1 MAKQPGSDDIRQVEA
16 ILPVSRET
24 GQRLEAFVALLQKW
38 QPVENL
44 ISPATLPHVWRR
56 HVADSAQLYVLF
68 PAVTRFADLGT
79 GAGFP
84 GLVLAILGHGRP
96 GFHVDL
102 VESNQRKC
110 AFLRAVVRETGAPVS
125 VHHGR
130 AEHVTPQLWQG
141 SVNHN
146 DCVTS
151 RALAPLSGLLGY
163 AEPLL
168 MRGALAAFHKGSD
181 WAREVEEAR
190 TDWDFELVPHPS
202 GVGEGAILEISGLRR
217 LGESA

>member
-1 MAKQPGSDDIRQVEA
+1 VSDNIHQVET

-24 GQRLEAFVALLQKW
+24 ARRLETFVTLLQKW

-44 ISPATLPHVWRR
+44 ISPATLPHLWRR

-68 PAVTRFADLGT
+68 PTVTRFLDLGT

-84 GLVLAILGHGRP
+84 GLVIAILGQGRP
-96 GFHVDL
+96 DFHVDL

-110 AFLRAVVRETGAPVS
+110 AFLRAVVRETGAPAE

-130 AEHVTPQLWQG
+130 AEHVVPQLWQG

-151 RALAPLSGLLGY
+151 RALAPLSALLGY

-168 MRGALAAFHKGSD
+168 KRGAFAAFHKGGD

-190 TDWDFELVPHPS
+190 RDWDFALTAHPS
-202 GVGEGAILEISGLRR
+202 RVGEGAILEISALRGR
-217 LGESA
+217 GESA

>member
-1 MAKQPGSDDIRQVEA
+1 MSDTVHEVEA

-110 AFLRAVVRETGAPVS
+110 AFLRAVVRETEAPAS

-130 AEHVTPQLWQG
+130 AEHVVPQLWQG
-141 SVNHN
+141 SVNHH

-151 RALAPLSGLLGY
+151 RALAPLSELLGY

-168 MRGALAAFHKGSD
+168 KRGALAAFHKGGD

-190 TDWDFELVPHPS
+190 RDWDFELVPHPS
-202 GVGEGAILEISGLRR
+202 RVGEGAILEISGLRR

>member
-1 MAKQPGSDDIRQVEA
+1 MADDIHQVEA

-24 GQRLEAFVALLQKW
+24 RERLETFVGLLQKW
-38 QPVENL
+38 QPAENL
-44 ISPATLPHVWRR
+44 ISPATLPQLWRR

-68 PAVTRFADLGT
+68 PDVTRFADLGT

-96 GFHVDL
+96 GLHVDL

-110 AFLRAVVRETGAPVS
+110 AFLRTVVRETGAPAAVQ
-125 VHHGR
+125 HGR
-130 AEHVTPQLWQG
+130 AEHVVPQLWQG

-151 RALAPLSGLLGY
+151 RALAPLSMLLGY
-163 AEPLL
+163 AQPL
-168 MRGALAAFHKGSD
+168 MERGAIGAFHKGGD

-190 TDWDFELVPHPS
+190 ATWDFELSTHPS
-202 GVGEGAILEISGLRR
+202 KVGEGAILRISGLRPR
-217 LGESA
+217 RESA

>member
-1 MAKQPGSDDIRQVEA
+1 MSDDIHQVEA

-24 GQRLEAFVALLQKW
+24 GQRLQAFVTLLQKW

-44 ISPATLPHVWRR
+44 ISPASLPHLWRR

-68 PAVTRFADLGT
+68 PSVTRFADLGT

-110 AFLRAVVRETGAPVS
+110 AFLRAVVRETGAPAE

-130 AEHVTPQLWQG
+130 AEHVVPQLWQG
-141 SVNHN
+141 CVNHN
-146 DCVTS
+146 DCVAS
-151 RALAPLSGLLGY
+151 RALAPLTALLGY
-163 AEPLL
+163 AEPL
-168 MRGALAAFHKGSD
+168 MKRGALGAFHKGGD
-181 WAREVEEAR
+181 WAREVDEAR
-190 TDWDFELVPHPS
+190 RDWDFELVAHPS
-202 GVGEGAILEISGLRR
+202 RLGEGAILEISGLRR
-217 LGESA
+217 RSESA